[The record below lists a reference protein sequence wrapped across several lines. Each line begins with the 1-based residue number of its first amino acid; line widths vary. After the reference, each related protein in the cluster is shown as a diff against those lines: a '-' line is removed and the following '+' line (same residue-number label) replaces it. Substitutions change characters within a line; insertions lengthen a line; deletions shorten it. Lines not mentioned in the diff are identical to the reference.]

1 MVDVAALI
9 IFLVT
14 YAIIAI
20 QKIPR
25 VHISRAAGALIGAVA
40 MGLFGVLSPHEAY
53 QAIDLDTIV
62 FLLGMMIV
70 VAHLEIAGFFEI
82 LELWILKRA
91 RSQRGLL
98 ALVIASS
105 GLLSALFM
113 NDTICLMFTPV
124 LVRLVQRL
132 HLDPVPYLLGLV
144 LSANAGSMATLIGN
158 PQNMLI
164 GLRSG
169 LSFVEF
175 FIALGPAALLSLAA
189 IYIIIVALFRGSLRG
204 ALPETPDLPEYHE
217 LSVQRGLL
225 MVSLANLVLFLG
237 LLIVGVS
244 PQWAAISCAAL
255 ILVLASNRPRRAL
268 QYVDWT
274 LLLLF
279 AGLFI
284 VMRGLEATSW
294 LDQSDRAGWA
304 ASGRAGA
311 WGAVG
316 PDSPDGPREQSRQQ
330 RAGGVIACAD
340 LGASGGGGRELALCR
355 HGRDARGQ
363 SDYHWIS
370 GEPHRAGARIAARGA
385 YQLLDVSEGGAAG
398 DARDDRHQHG
408 VAHSEALAAWSHPG
422 DDRAEEL
429 RQIALAPLRDLKH
442 FFVRQFIAANTGSH
456 VRHHGDRQDF

>member
-98 ALVIASS
+98 GLVIASS

-132 HLDPVPYLLGLV
+132 HLDPIPYLLGLV

-175 FIALGPAALLSLAA
+175 FLALGPAALLSLAA
-189 IYIIIVALFRGSLRG
+189 IYLIIVLLFRGSLRG
-204 ALPETPDLPEYHE
+204 ALPETPDLPAYHE

-225 MVSLANLVLFLG
+225 MVSLANLSLFLG

-268 QYVDWT
+268 QHVDWT

-294 LDQSDRAGWA
+294 LDRVIERAGPLLGA
-304 ASGRAGA
+304 PGLGGLLALIALTVIVSNLVSNVPAVLLLTPILVRAGA
-311 WGAVG
+311 GAESWLSVAMA
-316 PDSPDGPREQSRQQ
+316 STL
-330 RAGGVIACAD
+330 AGNLTIIGSAANLIV
-340 LGASGGGGRELALCR
+340 LE
-355 HGRDARGQ
+355 
-363 SDYHWIS
+363 
-370 GEPHRAGARIAARGA
+370 IAAQRGVHISFWT
-385 YQLLDVSEGGAAG
+385 YLKVGLPVT
-398 DARDDRHQHG
+398 
-408 VAHSEALAAWSHPG
+408 
-422 DDRAEEL
+422 
-429 RQIALAPLRDLKH
+429 IAT
-442 FFVRQFIAANTGSH
+442 IAISTVWVI
-456 VRHHGDRQDF
+456 VRH

>member
-1 MVDVAALI
+1 MADLVALA

-40 MGLFGVLSPHEAY
+40 MALFGVLSPQEAY
-53 QAIDLDTIV
+53 SAIDLDTIV
-62 FLLGMMIV
+62 FLLGMMIL
-70 VAHLEIAGFFEI
+70 VAHLEIAGFFEL

-91 RSQRGLL
+91 KTQPQLL

-105 GLLSALFM
+105 GLLSPLFM

-132 HLDPVPYLLGLV
+132 QLDPVPYLLGLV
-144 LSANAGSMATLIGN
+144 LAANAGSMATLIGN
-158 PQNMLI
+158 PQNMLV

-175 FIALGPAALLSLAA
+175 SIALGPPALLSLVL
-189 IYIIIVALFRGSLRG
+189 IYFGILLLFRRSLYG

-217 LSVQRGLL
+217 LAVQRGLL
-225 MVSLANLVLFLG
+225 TVSLATLVLFLG
-237 LLIVGVS
+237 LLVFGTP

-255 ILVLASNRPRRAL
+255 LLVLASNRPRRAL
-268 QYVDWT
+268 QHVDWT

-294 LDQSDRAGWA
+294 LDRLVELAGPWLSASGFVGLLALVGVTVLVSNLVSNVPAVLLLAPILVRAGVGSQGWVALAMASTLAGNLTIIGSA
-304 ASGRAGA
+304 ANLI
-311 WGAVG
+311 VL
-316 PDSPDGPREQSRQQ
+316 E
-330 RAGGVIACAD
+330 
-340 LGASGGGGRELALCR
+340 
-355 HGRDARGQ
+355 
-363 SDYHWIS
+363 
-370 GEPHRAGARIAARGA
+370 IAAQRGVHISFWTYLKVGLPLTIA
-385 YQLLDVSEGGAAG
+385 T
-398 DARDDRHQHG
+398 
-408 VAHSEALAAWSHPG
+408 LAISTVWVMF
-422 DDRAEEL
+422 R
-429 RQIALAPLRDLKH
+429 
-442 FFVRQFIAANTGSH
+442 
-456 VRHHGDRQDF
+456 

>member
-1 MVDVAALI
+1 MTDLGALA

-20 QKIPR
+20 QKLPR

-40 MGLFGVLSPHEAY
+40 MALFGVLSPQEAY

-62 FLLGMMIV
+62 FLLGMMIL
-70 VAHLEIAGFFEI
+70 VAHLEIAGFFE
-82 LELWILKRA
+82 LVELWILKRA

-132 HLDPVPYLLGLV
+132 KLDPVPYLLGLV
-144 LSANAGSMATLIGN
+144 VAANAGSMATLIGN
-158 PQNMLI
+158 PQNMLV

-175 FIALGPAALLSLAA
+175 FVALGPAALLGLIT
-189 IYIIIVALFRGSLRG
+189 IYLGIAWLFRESLGG
-204 ALPETPDLPEYHE
+204 ALPERPDLPEYHE
-217 LSVQRGLL
+217 LAVQRGLL
-225 MVSLANLVLFLG
+225 IVSLGTLALFLG
-237 LLIVGVS
+237 LLILGVS

-255 ILVLASNRPRRAL
+255 LLVLASNRPRRAL
-268 QYVDWT
+268 QHVDWT

-294 LDQSDRAGWA
+294 LDRVIEGVGPWLSAPGFVGMLA
-304 ASGRAGA
+304 LIALAVVVSNLVSNVPAVLLLAPILARAGA
-311 WGAVG
+311 GSESWLSVAMA
-316 PDSPDGPREQSRQQ
+316 STL
-330 RAGGVIACAD
+330 AGNLTIIG
-340 LGASGGGGRELALCR
+340 S
-355 HGRDARGQ
+355 
-363 SDYHWIS
+363 
-370 GEPHRAGARIAARGA
+370 
-385 YQLLDVSEGGAAG
+385 
-398 DARDDRHQHG
+398 
-408 VAHSEALAAWSHPG
+408 
-422 DDRAEEL
+422 
-429 RQIALAPLRDLKH
+429 
-442 FFVRQFIAANTGSH
+442 AANLIVLEIASQRGVHIGFWTYLRVGVPLTIATIAIST
-456 VRHHGDRQDF
+456 VWLAFRP

>member
-1 MVDVAALI
+1 MTDLIALA
-9 IFLVT
+9 IFIVT

-40 MGLFGVLSPHEAY
+40 MALLGVLSPREAY
-53 QAIDLDTIV
+53 SAIDLDTIV
-62 FLLGMMIV
+62 FLLGMMIL
-70 VAHLEIAGFFEI
+70 VAHLEIAGFFEL

-91 RSQRGLL
+91 QTQHQLL

-105 GLLSALFM
+105 GLLSPLFM

-132 HLDPVPYLLGLV
+132 KLDPVPYLLGLV

-175 FIALGPAALLSLAA
+175 SLALGPAAVLSLVIIYLA
-189 IYIIIVALFRGSLRG
+189 ILLLFRRSLQG

-217 LSVQRGLL
+217 LAVQRGLL
-225 MVSLANLVLFLG
+225 AVSLGTLVLFLG
-237 LLIVGVS
+237 LLIFGIS

-255 ILVLASNRPRRAL
+255 LLVLASNRPRRAL
-268 QYVDWT
+268 QHVDWT

-284 VMRGLEATSW
+284 VMRGVEATSW
-294 LDQSDRAGWA
+294 LDRLVGWA
-304 ASGRAGA
+304 
-311 WGAVG
+311 G
-316 PDSPDGPREQSRQQ
+316 PGLS
-330 RAGGVIACAD
+330 
-340 LGASGGGGRELALCR
+340 ASGGMGMLALI
-355 HGRDARGQ
+355 GLTAVV
-363 SDYHWIS
+363 SNLVS
-370 GEPHRAGARIAARGA
+370 NVPAA
-385 YQLLDVSEGGAAG
+385 LL
-398 DARDDRHQHG
+398 
-408 VAHSEALAAWSHPG
+408 
-422 DDRAEEL
+422 
-429 RQIALAPLRDLKH
+429 LAPLL
-442 FFVRQFIAANTGSH
+442 VRVGADSESWLVLAMASTLAGNLTIIGSAANLIVLEIASQRGVHISFWAYLKVGLPVTIATIAISAVWLL
-456 VRHHGDRQDF
+456 VRP

>member
-1 MVDVAALI
+1 MADVAALI

-25 VHISRAAGALIGAVA
+25 VHISRAAGSLIGAVA

-62 FLLGMMIV
+62 FLLGMMII
-70 VAHLEIAGFFEI
+70 VAHLEIAGFFEL

-91 RSQRGLL
+91 RTQRGLL
-98 ALVIASS
+98 GLVIASS

-132 HLDPVPYLLGLV
+132 HLDPVPYLVGLV
-144 LSANAGSMATLIGN
+144 LAANAGSMATLIGN

-189 IYIIIVALFRGSLRG
+189 IYLIIVLLFRGSLRE
-204 ALPETPDLPEYHE
+204 ALPETPDLPEYHK

-244 PQWAAISCAAL
+244 PHWAAISCAAL

-294 LDQSDRAGWA
+294 LDRVIEWAGPWLSA
-304 ASGRAGA
+304 PGL
-311 WGAVG
+311 
-316 PDSPDGPREQSRQQ
+316 
-330 RAGGVIACAD
+330 GG
-340 LGASGGGGRELALCR
+340 LLAL
-355 HGRDARGQ
+355 
-363 SDYHWIS
+363 
-370 GEPHRAGARIAARGA
+370 
-385 YQLLDVSEGGAAG
+385 
-398 DARDDRHQHG
+398 
-408 VAHSEALAAWSHPG
+408 
-422 DDRAEEL
+422 
-429 RQIALAPLRDLKH
+429 IALAVVVSNLVSNVPAVLLLAPIL
-442 FFVRQFIAANTGSH
+442 VRVGAGSESWLAVAMASTLAGNLTIIGSAANLIVLEIAAQRGVHIGFWAYLRVGLPVTVVTIVISA
-456 VRHHGDRQDF
+456 VWLLMKA

>member
-1 MVDVAALI
+1 MADVAALV
-9 IFLVT
+9 IFLIT

-40 MGLFGVLSPHEAY
+40 MGLFGVLSPLEAY

-62 FLLGMMIV
+62 FLLGMMIL
-70 VAHLEIAGFFEI
+70 VAHLEIAGFFEL

-91 RSQRGLL
+91 RSQCGLL
-98 ALVIASS
+98 ALVIASG

-132 HLDPVPYLLGLV
+132 HLNPVPYLLGLV
-144 LSANAGSMATLIGN
+144 FAANAGSMATLIGN
-158 PQNMLI
+158 PQNMLV

-175 FIALGPAALLSLAA
+175 SGALGPAALLSLVA
-189 IYIIIVALFRGSLRG
+189 IYLSIVLLFRGSLRG
-204 ALPETPDLPEYHE
+204 ALPETPDLPHE

-225 MVSLANLVLFLG
+225 IVSLANLVLFLG

-255 ILVLASNRPRRAL
+255 LLVLASNRPRRAL

-279 AGLFI
+279 SGLFI

-294 LDQSDRAGWA
+294 LDRVIEWAGPWLSA
-304 ASGRAGA
+304 PGRVGMLALIGLTVIVSNLVSNVPAVLLLAPILVRAGA
-311 WGAVG
+311 GAESWLSVAMASTLAGNLTIIGSAANLIVLEIASQRGVHISFWTYLKVG
-316 PDSPDGPREQSRQQ
+316 LPVTIVT
-330 RAGGVIACAD
+330 VILSA
-340 LGASGGGGRELALCR
+340 LWLALR
-355 HGRDARGQ
+355 
-363 SDYHWIS
+363 
-370 GEPHRAGARIAARGA
+370 P
-385 YQLLDVSEGGAAG
+385 
-398 DARDDRHQHG
+398 
-408 VAHSEALAAWSHPG
+408 
-422 DDRAEEL
+422 
-429 RQIALAPLRDLKH
+429 
-442 FFVRQFIAANTGSH
+442 
-456 VRHHGDRQDF
+456 

>member
-189 IYIIIVALFRGSLRG
+189 IYIIIVVLFRGSLRG

-217 LSVQRGLL
+217 LSWQRGLL
-225 MVSLANLVLFLG
+225 MVSLANLALFLG

-268 QYVDWT
+268 QYCRLDALVVIC
-274 LLLLF
+274 
-279 AGLFI
+279 GLFI

-294 LDQSDRAGWA
+294 LDRVIERAGPLLGA
-304 ASGRAGA
+304 PGLGGLLALIALTVLVSNLVSNVPAVLLLAPILARVGAGA
-311 WGAVG
+311 ESWLSVAMAATL
-316 PDSPDGPREQSRQQ
+316 
-330 RAGGVIACAD
+330 AGNLTIIGSAANLIV
-340 LGASGGGGRELALCR
+340 LELASQ
-355 HGRDARGQ
+355 RGV
-363 SDYHWIS
+363 HIS
-370 GEPHRAGARIAARGA
+370 FWTYLKVGLPVTLVTIAI
-385 YQLLDVSEGGAAG
+385 ST
-398 DARDDRHQHG
+398 
-408 VAHSEALAAWSHPG
+408 AW
-422 DDRAEEL
+422 L
-429 RQIALAPLRDLKH
+429 I
-442 FFVRQFIAANTGSH
+442 VRP
-456 VRHHGDRQDF
+456 